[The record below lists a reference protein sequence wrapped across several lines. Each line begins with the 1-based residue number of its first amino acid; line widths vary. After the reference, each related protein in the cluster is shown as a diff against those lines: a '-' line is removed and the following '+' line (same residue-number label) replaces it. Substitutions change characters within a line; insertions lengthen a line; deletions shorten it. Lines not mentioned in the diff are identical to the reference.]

1 MSNVVSRAFSKVFF
15 LAIAIAMASGTL
27 GCKKLLSKKDAGASS
42 SSGGTKSSSSGGTP
56 QDDADEQLLVKLDGY
71 IDCLNSL
78 SSQAHF
84 ARSRYLSWIKDPKV
98 GPTGKEIFVA
108 VIQEIPRNE
117 AEECSAGVL
126 KSNGLPPKDPKL
138 EEAGDAFAK
147 AIVKLDALVDDAH
160 AYYENKNYKDD
171 KFAKG
176 KALHPQ
182 LMAAFTEFGKADGNL
197 HRTVDGVTKP
207 LSQRTLGRIEREEGK
222 KFRYHRKA
230 TLIAAR
236 ELVEA
241 GDPVGEDDDVDFAL
255 FSAAFNEMDKAITEL
270 ETYGTLH
277 KKDLDAQSN
286 PAWPLAGSHYD
297 SFLRAANDY
306 RKKAREYNRCL
317 RDAPPRAKSPSG
329 KIDVDKLPPCPDGR
343 PRDVVSK
350 YNEFIRTSNANQFP

>member
-1 MSNVVSRAFSKVFF
+1 MRNVSRAFSKVLFI
-15 LAIAIAMASGTL
+15 AIAIVMASGTL
-27 GCKKLLSKKDAGASS
+27 GCKKLLSKKDAGAGSTS
-42 SSGGTKSSSSGGTP
+42 GGTTSSGGSP
-56 QDDADEQLLVKLDGY
+56 QDDADEQLLVKLDAY

-108 VIQEIPRNE
+108 VIQEIPHNDT
-117 AEECSAGVL
+117 EECSAGVQ
-126 KSNGLPPKDPKL
+126 KANALPPKDPKL
-138 EEAGDAFAK
+138 EQAGDEFAK
-147 AIVKLDALVDDAH
+147 AVVKLDALVDDAH
-160 AYYENKNYKDD
+160 SYYDKKNYKDD

-182 LMAAFTEFGKADGNL
+182 LMAAFTDFGKADGNL
-197 HRTVDGVTKP
+197 HRTVDGITKP
-207 LSQRTLGRIEREEGK
+207 LSKRTLERIEKEEGK

-255 FSAAFNEMDKAITEL
+255 FGAAFNELDKAVTEL
-270 ETYGTLH
+270 ESYGLLH
-277 KKDLDAQSN
+277 KKELDLQSN
-286 PAWPLAGSHYD
+286 PAWPLAGAHFD
-297 SFLRAANDY
+297 AFVRAVNDY

-317 RDAPPRAKSPSG
+317 RDAPPRAKAPSG
-329 KIDVDKLPPCPDGR
+329 KIDIDKLPPCPDGR

>member
-42 SSGGTKSSSSGGTP
+42 SSGGTTSSSGGSP

-84 ARSRYLSWIKDPKV
+84 ARSRYLSWIRDPKV

-182 LMAAFTEFGKADGNL
+182 LMAAFGEFSKADGNL

-207 LSQRTLGRIEREEGK
+207 LSQRTLGRIEKEEGK

-241 GDPVGEDDDVDFAL
+241 GDPVGDDDDVDFAL
-255 FSAAFNEMDKAITEL
+255 FSAAFNELDKAITEL
-270 ETYGTLH
+270 ESYGTLH
-277 KKDLDAQSN
+277 KKDLDLQSN

-317 RDAPPRAKSPSG
+317 RDAPPKAKSPTG
-329 KIDVDKLPPCPDGR
+329 KIDIDKLPPCPDGR